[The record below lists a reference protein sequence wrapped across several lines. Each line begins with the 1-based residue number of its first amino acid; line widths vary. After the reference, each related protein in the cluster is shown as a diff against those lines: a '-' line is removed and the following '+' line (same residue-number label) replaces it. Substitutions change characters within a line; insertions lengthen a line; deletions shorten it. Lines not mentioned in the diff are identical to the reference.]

1 MFARTIAVKP
11 LRNFT
16 SNAPGEDGD
25 IFERDLGMSPAS
37 AIGAYLERMSDHAS
51 TDHVRTRM
59 IEDMQDLREAG
70 RLGPC
75 LAVEGRSIDFLE
87 KWNTFLEGDDS
98 EEVARAVITPVEAL
112 VQNFAVRLFTPSK
125 TRRGPIRAHHMS
137 APLDMETAERRIPI
151 VEPLLNE
158 HLQAGS
164 FPAQSIGARTDHD
177 GTGLIQV
184 KLHDFQPALE
194 RARDVRNVMT
204 WYPVETI
211 ELEIDRDDDFAP
223 AM

>member
-1 MFARTIAVKP
+1 MFAKTIAVKP

-16 SNAPGEDGD
+16 SNAPGENGD

-37 AIGAYLERMSDHAS
+37 AIGAYLARMSDHVS
-51 TDHVRTRM
+51 TDRVRMRM

-75 LAVEGRSIDFLE
+75 LTVEGRSIDFLE
-87 KWNTFLEGDDS
+87 KWNAFLKGDNSD
-98 EEVARAVITPVEAL
+98 EVTRTVISPVEAL
-112 VQNFAVRLFTPSK
+112 VQNFAIRLFTPSK
-125 TRRGPIRAHHMS
+125 TRRGPIRPHHMS
-137 APLDMETAERRIPI
+137 APLDMETAERRLPI

-158 HLQAGS
+158 HLHAGS
-164 FPAQSIGARTDHD
+164 FPPQSIGARTDHD
-177 GTGLIQV
+177 GTGLVQV

-211 ELEIDRDDDFAP
+211 ETEINRDDDFEM